1 VRNTGTQKSRKV
13 ENDENIPPVMV
24 QARPHQKAAAKA
36 LATAEDNAAAALVA
50 MQATPPADKMLMEE
64 DAVCPGSDDKIEV
77 LDNGIDDD
85 YSGPKSDE
93 DSMGVDSTES
103 EEEEELDA
111 SKYEVQVFF
120 PSF

>member
-1 VRNTGTQKSRKV
+1 V
-13 ENDENIPPVMV
+13 ENDENIPPATV
-24 QARPHQKAAAKA
+24 QARPRQKAAAKA
-36 LATAEDNAAAALVA
+36 LATAEDDAAAALVA
-50 MQATPPADKMLMEE
+50 MQATPPADKMSMEE

-77 LDNGIDDD
+77 PDNGIDDD

-93 DSMGVDSTES
+93 DSAGVDSTEL